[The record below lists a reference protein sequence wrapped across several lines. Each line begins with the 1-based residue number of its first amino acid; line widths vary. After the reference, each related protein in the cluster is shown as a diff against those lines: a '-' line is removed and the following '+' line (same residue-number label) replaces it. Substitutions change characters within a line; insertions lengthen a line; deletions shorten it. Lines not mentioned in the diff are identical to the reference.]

1 MFTVTGWHDCDK
13 SEPRYYGR
21 TTQIEAISANM
32 NRILTQQDTSELC
45 NAQYA
50 LLVYSLSLSDA
61 YPGTPSTN
69 RRSIKKGLTKFFS
82 QGIKFHKS
90 LKTYATHAHTHLTK

>member
-32 NRILTQQDTSELC
+32 NRILAQQDTSELC

-50 LLVYSLSLSDA
+50 LLVYSLSLSQMLILVL
-61 YPGTPSTN
+61 PL
-69 RRSIKKGLTKFFS
+69 LTGGASKRD
-82 QGIKFHKS
+82 
-90 LKTYATHAHTHLTK
+90 

>member
-1 MFTVTGWHDCDK
+1 MFTDTGWHDCDK

-32 NRILTQQDTSELC
+32 NQILAQQDTSELC

-50 LLVYSLSLSDA
+50 LLVYSLSLSVFVFV
-61 YPGTPSTN
+61 SL
-69 RRSIKKGLTKFFS
+69 SISLYLPFS
-82 QGIKFHKS
+82 LS
-90 LKTYATHAHTHLTK
+90 LSLRCLSWYSLY